1 MSDPITFAGAVCLQL
16 GIDAVRQVAF
26 ALPIAFAF
34 EFEKKA
40 FWLRESVPPSAVEV
54 AILITGLAAGSI
66 SVLMWPH
73 EHIVGL
79 PFAAAAAIA
88 SPVFAGAF
96 MRHAGLM
103 FRDLGQDPPSM
114 FSMRDATIFALGISL
129 MRVATSGLI

>member
-1 MSDPITFAGAVCLQL
+1 
-16 GIDAVRQVAF
+16 
-26 ALPIAFAF
+26 
-34 EFEKKA
+34 
-40 FWLRESVPPSAVEV
+40 VPPSALEI

-66 SVLMWPH
+66 SVLTWPH

-88 SPVFAGAF
+88 SPVFAGVF
-96 MRHAGLM
+96 MRHAGLL
-103 FRDLGQDPPSM
+103 FRDLGQEPPSM